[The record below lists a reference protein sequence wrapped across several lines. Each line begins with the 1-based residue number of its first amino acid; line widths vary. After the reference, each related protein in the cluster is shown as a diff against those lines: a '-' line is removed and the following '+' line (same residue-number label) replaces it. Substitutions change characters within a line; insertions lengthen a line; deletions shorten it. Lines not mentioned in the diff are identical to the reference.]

1 MFIDK
6 LLYGLVGFL
15 ILILLILAG
24 YIMELPFLLIAVI
37 FFGIIVALSSLGQ
50 KLFDPHRSSDKS
62 IAPALLL
69 VGVVV
74 VFLIMSVT
82 KGERSKYLQDG
93 PVIDSNVEQY
103 QPEEVYPDEQIAAP
117 EDMYVDED
125 VAAPEDMYFD
135 EDVSA
140 SDEPFAEDE
149 YYFAEDEEVVEL
161 HPVADEE
168 GFTYSIIDLPNM
180 NGFFSLNKEKQ
191 TITSLKP
198 KIDQTR
204 VHWYGDRNGV
214 EHIGYGDFLPT
225 VVDKS
230 NGEQL
235 IAVGDAGIGIDDE
248 VTCTRVNLAGYSNFY
263 LLMETRLETMETIAG
278 IDISAVNEDLAA
290 TNAAISG
297 TPFYITEY
305 SVGSP
310 FPTTL
315 NAYLSDTY
323 EETFTYG
330 HFEGTEYIETNVAML
345 SPFYTCDFS
354 GTAKV
359 PVEKTM
365 NGYFIIDISSL
376 EPGCYWLY
384 SDFYDFYPFIL
395 K

>member
-1 MFIDK
+1 MIFDK
-6 LLYGLVGFL
+6 ILYALVSFLALVLLA
-15 ILILLILAG
+15 LAW
-24 YIMELPFLLIAVI
+24 YVMELPFLLVAVI
-37 FFGIIVALSSLGQ
+37 FMAGLAGVGHLGS
-50 KLFDPHRSSDKS
+50 KLFDSHRSSNKS

-82 KGERSKYLQDG
+82 KGERSKYLQDA
-93 PVIDSNVEQY
+93 PVMGGNVEQY
-103 QPEEVYPDEQIAAP
+103 YPEEVYPDEQNN
-117 EDMYVDED
+117 
-125 VAAPEDMYFD
+125 APEDMYFD
-135 EDVSA
+135 ENVSA
-140 SDEPFAEDE
+140 EEDVFAGEDDVYIEDE
-149 YYFAEDEEVVEL
+149 YQFAEDEEVVEL

-180 NGFFSLNKEKQ
+180 NGFFSMNKEKQ

-230 NGEQL
+230 NGELL

-278 IDISAVNEDLAA
+278 IDISTVNEDLAA
-290 TNAAISG
+290 TNGAISG

-330 HFEGTEYIETNVAML
+330 SFEGTEYIETNVAML

-354 GTAKV
+354 SSAKV

-365 NGYFIIDISSL
+365 DGYFIIDISSL
-376 EPGCYWLY
+376 ESGCYWLY
-384 SDFYDFYPFIL
+384 SDFYDFYPFVV